1 MDSILADHA
10 RGRPWVLQEAVRHSE
25 PAVAFGRDG
34 ELLETD
40 AYSKLS
46 GFYGPDGLMAIC
58 VMQLRSHKVHG
69 SEDTILSL
77 VY

>member
-1 MDSILADHA
+1 MGWACH
-10 RGRPWVLQEAVRHSE
+10 RE
-25 PAVAFGRDG
+25 PAVAFDRDG
-34 ELLETD
+34 EVVETD

-46 GFYGPDGLMAIC
+46 GFYGPDGLMAIW

-69 SEDTILSL
+69 SADTILSL